1 MGDHIVMIA
10 RVTASGLRSPAAS
23 ALALRDTPWHYGG

>member
-1 MGDHIVMIA
+1 VLGSGVREPA
-10 RVTASGLRSPAAS
+10 RA